1 MKGLIKKVR
10 ENKKGFTLAELL
22 VVVAIVG
29 ILVAISIPVFT
40 AQLSKARKAT
50 NQANMRA
57 AKAAAVAQ
65 YLTDSA
71 NSKIEYDY
79 DISTGEASVVTGNKK
94 ATTEKTLENVD
105 GEEKYDLFSVSIEPA
120 PDATTSSDK
129 DVINGASVKLYVGKK
144 NN

>member
-50 NQANMRA
+50 NQANLRA

-65 YLTDSA
+65 YMTDEMDTNA
-71 NSKIEYDY
+71 TDEVIYDY
-79 DISTGEASVVTGNKK
+79 DLATGTVKSIADSDPEYIVKDANKK
-94 ATTEKTLENVD
+94 EIDTEDGSEQYKKINV
-105 GEEKYDLFSVSIEPA
+105 KVEPQSG
-120 PDATTSSDK
+120 T
-129 DVINGASVKLYVGKK
+129 
-144 NN
+144 

>member
-10 ENKKGFTLAELL
+10 GNKKGFTLAELL

-57 AKAAAVAQ
+57 AAVAQ

-71 NSKIEYDY
+71 DSASKIEYDY
-79 DISTGEASVVTGNKK
+79 DISTGQATVVTGNKK
-94 ATTEKTLENVD
+94 ATTEKTLDDVD
-105 GEEKYDLFSVSIEPA
+105 GKEKYDLFSVSIEPSKNGTA
-120 PDATTSSDK
+120 STDK
-129 DVINGASVKLYVGKK
+129 DAINGAIIKLYVGKQ
-144 NN
+144 